1 MVAKRLH
8 GLAMTNLIY
17 LVLFYVLYFLLVP
30 AALYMKDTLLTI
42 DIFVP
47 YAALIP
53 ASTDAF
59 MNFLLFV
66 VVPIAALLWTLMSDQ
81 QPQYVY
87 RG

>member
-1 MVAKRLH
+1 MVSKIR

-17 LVLFYVLYFLLVP
+17 LCLFYVVYFLLVP
-30 AALYMKDTLLTI
+30 AVMYMKATLLAI